1 MKKVFFFL
9 IAISIIF
16 TSKAQVKKAQ
26 SGTFALVNALAIQTI
41 TNGQVKG
48 NLLIQDGKIA
58 AIGSNVTI
66 PEGAEVIDCTNLI
79 IYPGMID
86 AGSRLGLV
94 EISSL
99 PETQDD
105 SEIGDIIPHMQ
116 ALTAINPNS
125 VSIPVTRVNGI
136 TSVLSV
142 PQNGLFPGTAALINL
157 HGYSPEQMFAGF
169 KGVVLN
175 FPSTGRK
182 GFFDKRTEDDI
193 KKEADKAI
201 ETLNNVWDKAA
212 FYSKID
218 SAYKAN
224 SKENPQP
231 EYYPEMAALS
241 EVILGKTSLIIEVN
255 TKTDIESALKWVKE
269 KKIKNVIFSGVAEG
283 WRVAEKIAEAKIPV
297 LCGPILTMPSRES
310 DRYERPYDNPGLLQK
325 AGVKV
330 AIKSGETENTRN
342 LPYHAG
348 FAAAY
353 GMSRREALKAVTII
367 PAEIFGVA
375 DKLGSLEV
383 GKIANIFVANGD
395 PFETK
400 TEIKY
405 LFINGMKIPIDNRH
419 IQLYEEF
426 LQRSTGA
433 GK

>member
-1 MKKVFFFL
+1 
-9 IAISIIF
+9 
-16 TSKAQVKKAQ
+16 
-26 SGTFALVNALAIQTI
+26 
-41 TNGQVKG
+41 
-48 NLLIQDGKIA
+48 
-58 AIGSNVTI
+58 
-66 PEGAEVIDCTNLI
+66 
-79 IYPGMID
+79 MID

-94 EISSL
+94 EIGSL

-105 SEIGDIIPHMQ
+105 SEIGEVIPHMQ

-142 PQNGLFPGTAALINL
+142 PQSGLFPGTAALINL

-182 GFFDKRTEDDI
+182 GFFDKRTEEDI

-201 ETLNNVWDKAA
+201 ETLNNVWDKAILYA
-212 FYSKID
+212 KID
-218 SAYKAN
+218 SAFQTN
-224 SKENPQP
+224 SKENTQP

-241 EVILGKTSLIIEVN
+241 EVISGKTSLIIEVN

-269 KKIKNVIFSGVAEG
+269 KQISKVIFSGVAEG

-297 LCGPILTMPSRES
+297 LCGPILSMPSRES

-383 GKIANIFVANGD
+383 GKIANLFVANGD

-405 LFINGMKIPIDNRH
+405 LFINGMKIPIDSRH